1 MSEENNS
8 YENNSYENS
17 SEETQY
23 TQAPITEEPVYSGE
37 ATDYSSEKGQGK
49 GLGIASMVCGIVSL
63 IGCCG
68 LWYVSIPLAIVAIVL
83 GIVQIVKNE
92 ARGMAIAGIV
102 CGAIGVILSILVI
115 VGSVALIS
123 SGLYQELINQ
133 YGIE

>member
-1 MSEENNS
+1 MSE
-8 YENNSYENS
+8 ENNSYENS

-23 TQAPITEEPVYSGE
+23 TQAPRTEEPVYSGE
-37 ATDYSSEKGQGK
+37 ATDYSSGKGQNK
-49 GLGIASMVCGIVSL
+49 GFGIASMVCGIISM

-102 CGAIGVILSILVI
+102 CGAIGAILSILVI
-115 VGSVALIS
+115 VGAVAFMS
-123 SGLYQELINQ
+123 SGLYQEIMSE
-133 YGIE
+133 YGSY